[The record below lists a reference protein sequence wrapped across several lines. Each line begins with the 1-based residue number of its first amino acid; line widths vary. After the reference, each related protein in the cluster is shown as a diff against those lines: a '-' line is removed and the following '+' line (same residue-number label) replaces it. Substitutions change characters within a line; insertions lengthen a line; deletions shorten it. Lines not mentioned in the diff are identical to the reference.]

1 MSHLINIFVEPTKT
15 FAELKEKP
23 TFWLPL
29 ILLAVLMVGMTLS
42 YFNTVDSDWYAG
54 HQITVSGK
62 EMTASEAAQMKSVM
76 PAAPILGVISTIVI
90 LLAITI
96 FTLLTALYYMLAGK
110 ITGGVVSFR
119 HGLSLVAW
127 AGVPAQL
134 GIVVAIVGV
143 FMMEPQTGLE
153 ALMLTNVDPLLVQ
166 LPFDHM
172 WSGMAKGFNLLTLWT
187 IALTALGWRVWNR
200 SSWMQA
206 IVVALI
212 PSLIIYG
219 GMAAFAVA
227 TH

>member
-29 ILLAVLMVGMTLS
+29 ILLTVLTVVMTLS
-42 YFNTVDSDWYAG
+42 YFNMVDSDWSIE
-54 HQITVSGK
+54 HQISMSGK
-62 EMTASEAAQMKSVM
+62 EMSASEIAQAKSVY
-76 PAAPILGVISTIVI
+76 PSAPVMG
-90 LLAITI
+90 AIGAVVTPI
-96 FTLLTALYYMLAGK
+96 AIAFFTVLVALYYMLAGK
-110 ITGGVVSFR
+110 ITGGAVSFR

-143 FMMEPQTGLE
+143 FMMEPQTGME
-153 ALMLTNVDPLLVQ
+153 TLMLTNVDPLLVQ
-166 LPFDHM
+166 LPPEHT
-172 WSGMAKGFNLLTLWT
+172 WSGLAKGFSLLNLWT